1 MKEVFLC
8 IDTRVIRSSN
18 QARIMNQQEQEIE
31 EISSCV
37 CLDFV
42 KQIFEKKKISLTFS
56 YFGRTKKKKKT
67 KLTRTEREK

>member
-42 KQIFEKKKISLTFS
+42 KQIFEKKIFS
-56 YFGRTKKKKKT
+56 DFFLFWKNQKEKENKT
-67 KLTRTEREK
+67 YEN